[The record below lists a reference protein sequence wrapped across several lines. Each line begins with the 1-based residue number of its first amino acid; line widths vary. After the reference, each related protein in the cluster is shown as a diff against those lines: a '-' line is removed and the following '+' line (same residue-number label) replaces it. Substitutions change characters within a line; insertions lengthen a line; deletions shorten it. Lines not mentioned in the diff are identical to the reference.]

1 MSSENLGADRENLPL
16 LSVRLTPHRSL
27 NRRNFHVLL
36 AIFSGASFFSTLPFV
51 LLGAWPV
58 AGFTGIDVAIFYFAF
73 RANFLAARAYED
85 LQLTFFELRLAKV
98 SARGERAEWRFNPF
112 FVRLEQE
119 THEEFGTQRLALVS
133 RGKAVE
139 IAKFLGPSAKADFAA
154 DLSKALAYARRG
166 PRFSWTGQN
175 GSSPSLRDKT

>member
-27 NRRNFHVLL
+27 NRRNFYVLL
-36 AIFSGASFFSTLPFV
+36 AVFTGASFFSTLPFV

-58 AGFTGIDVAIFYFAF
+58 AGFMGIDVAIFYFAF
-73 RANFLAARAYED
+73 RANFNAARAYED
-85 LQLTFFELRLAKV
+85 LQLTFFELMLAKV
-98 SARGERAEWRFNPF
+98 SARGERAEWRFNPS

-119 THEEFGTQRLALVS
+119 KHEEFDTQRLALVS

-139 IAKFLGPSAKADFAA
+139 IAAFLGPAAKEIFAT
-154 DLSKALAYARRG
+154 DLSRALAEARRG
-166 PRFSWTGQN
+166 PRFS
-175 GSSPSLRDKT
+175 